1 MTDQAIKEFYEGITL
16 VMGAPTSI
24 VPTLILI
31 SKHMDSDNKL
41 TLYSELRQSFMD
53 ELDVGK
59 SRMSQI
65 LKIMENCDIIK
76 QSEDIKIVY
85 HINSYVLPYEKLKK
99 SKELKFICTKKENT
113 TKIEII
119 E

>member
-1 MTDQAIKEFYEGITL
+1 MTDKAIKEFYEGIVL

-41 TLYSELRQSFMD
+41 TLFSELRQLFMD
-53 ELDVGK
+53 VLNVGK

-65 LKIMENCDIIK
+65 LKILENSDIIR

-85 HINSYVLPYEKLKK
+85 HINKFVPPYEKLIN
-99 SKELKFICTKKENT
+99 SRELKFICIKKEQST
-113 TKIEII
+113 EIQII